1 MKTQY
6 RCVQLKE
13 CNTEIT
19 YLLSYTKVT
28 LVKKRKTLPVILVSI
43 KLNKA
48 ESVDSIRFSSYI
60 GVCWGNISTVSFRWS
75 LFPLESYDSE
85 TVTVISLQP
94 SSCVSALLFFL
105 LLYQNLEEGY
115 SLSES
120 VNQTLPSPPPS
131 LGNLSTLDITND
143 DDLPTDPS
151 NSSDTQEESGCKQ
164 TLTMFP
170 RFITYSFALTTNGNQ
185 SL

>member
-1 MKTQY
+1 MLTQ
-6 RCVQLKE
+6 
-13 CNTEIT
+13 
-19 YLLSYTKVT
+19 SD
-28 LVKKRKTLPVILVSI
+28 LVVILVSVEDTSA
-43 KLNKA
+43 LL
-48 ESVDSIRFSSYI
+48 F
-60 GVCWGNISTVSFRWS
+60 CWS

-85 TVTVISLQP
+85 VISLQP
-94 SSCVSALLFFL
+94 SSCVSSPLLFFL

-120 VNQTLPSPPPS
+120 ANQMPSPPPS

-164 TLTMFP
+164 THHVSSLHYLLVRTYNKWKSKFVKQGLKVLGLP
-170 RFITYSFALTTNGNQ
+170 WGEKIKRGRFIFFVIQYA
-185 SL
+185 